1 MVRSDGYPPLLDTL
15 VDQEGPAG
23 RLLRVYHRSRFL
35 NALALLLEAG
45 VPARDALQ
53 ETVKSCRSSTLR
65 NAWQGTVAG
74 LDNGR
79 TVATTLKKHRVL
91 DGTGYSLVDSGEAR
105 GRLVGMLKHERDRL
119 EDELQLK
126 LDMLAEWLPRLIYAA
141 TILLLVTWLT

>member
-126 LDMLAEWLPRLIYAA
+126 LDILAEWLPRLIYAA